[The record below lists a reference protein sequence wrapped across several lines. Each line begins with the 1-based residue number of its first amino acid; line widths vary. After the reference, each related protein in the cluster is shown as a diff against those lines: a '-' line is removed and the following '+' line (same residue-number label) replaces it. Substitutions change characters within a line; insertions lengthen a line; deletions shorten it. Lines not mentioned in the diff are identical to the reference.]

1 MDIKSSNT
9 LRAAIEK
16 SEEQK
21 KAEKVLKIAQA
32 MDECYTYEGVKI
44 DKGIAKKRVA
54 ATPAK
59 REELKRLEKQ
69 LNKLKP
75 KKKKDAVQHDK

>member
-21 KAEKVLKIAQA
+21 KADKALRIAQA
-32 MDECYTYEGVKI
+32 MDECYTYESVKI
-44 DKGIAKKRVA
+44 DKGIAKKRASVI
-54 ATPAK
+54 PAK

-69 LNKLKP
+69 LKKLKP

>member
-21 KAEKVLKIAQA
+21 KADKVLKIAKS
-32 MDECYTYEGVKI
+32 MDECYTYESVKVN
-44 DKGIAKKRVA
+44 KGIAKRRVA
-54 ATPAK
+54 VIPAK
-59 REELKRLEKQ
+59 REELRRLEKE
-69 LNKLKP
+69 LAKLKP
-75 KKKKDAVQHDK
+75 KKKKPAAQHKE

>member
-1 MDIKSSNT
+1 
-9 LRAAIEK
+9 
-16 SEEQK
+16 
-21 KAEKVLKIAQA
+21 
-32 MDECYTYEGVKI
+32 MDECYTYESVRI

-54 ATPAK
+54 VIPAK

-69 LNKLKP
+69 LKKLKP